1 MTIVITTIIIMMTTI
16 IIFIIVII
24 IRLVAMAEHDWQ
36 KSLPAR
42 PPETLGLAEIFNSA
56 LSEYPFNKF
65 WFSSPTW
72 SIVYVGPI
80 SKAVIYVGL
89 STCPAAIAPNCE
101 TTKRPFLCH

>member
-1 MTIVITTIIIMMTTI
+1 MHGEAWLVGGPGVPDGQTPGARAGKDFQRSADETTMTIVIMMTTI

-56 LSEYPFNKF
+56 
-65 WFSSPTW
+65 
-72 SIVYVGPI
+72 
-80 SKAVIYVGL
+80 
-89 STCPAAIAPNCE
+89 
-101 TTKRPFLCH
+101 